1 MNKGIL
7 YLIPCP
13 IGDVDPKSCL
23 PLENFEIIQN
33 TFFYL
38 AENEKHCRGFLKKC
52 DIKVPLQEIDV
63 RSLNNHT
70 DPMEYSSMLD
80 PIFEGKNVGII
91 SEAGCPGIAD
101 PGAEIVKI
109 AHEKKIQVVPLV
121 GPSSIL
127 LAIMSSGFSGQ
138 QFSFIGY
145 LPKEQKDRVRKIKEI
160 ESLAARGITQIFM
173 DTPYRNK
180 HVFDDLVKNLN
191 PNSKLCI
198 AKELNTPEEKIS
210 TRTVADW
217 KKSAISI
224 DKKNCLFLLG
234 S

>member
-13 IGDVDPKSCL
+13 IGDVEPKTCL
-23 PLENFEIIQN
+23 PVENFEIIQN
-33 TFFYL
+33 TFHYL

-52 DIKVPLQEIDV
+52 GIKVPLSDIEI

-70 DPMEYSSMLD
+70 DPIEFSSMLD
-80 PIFEGKNVGII
+80 PIFEGKNIGII

-109 AHEKKIQVVPLV
+109 AHQKNIKVVPLV

-127 LAIMSSGFSGQ
+127 LAIMSSGFNGQ

-145 LPKEQKDRVRKIKEI
+145 LPKEQKDRIRKIKDM

-180 HVFDDLVKNLN
+180 HVFDDLIKILN
-191 PNSKLCI
+191 PKTQLCI
-198 AKELNTPEEKIS
+198 ATEINTPQEKINTKS
-210 TRTVADW
+210 IEDW
-217 KKSAISI
+217 KKSQVKIE
-224 DKKNCLFLLG
+224 KQNCLFLLG